1 MICVSWF
8 LKMILKCLASL
19 IFQMVHFQRVFSFV
33 FRFGLTGA
41 FLWFSIK
48 ASFISFFYDA
58 EKISKWFWN
67 WSKAPF
73 VFFPKQDVLS
83 YCQRPTDTKI
93 KYFKLNKQ
101 KHCQRHNGPEGWV
114 HITSSNTNLD
124 HLSSS
129 ESRHGSTSKSQP
141 NINLS
146 IKLKLQNLDQ
156 T

>member
-33 FRFGLTGA
+33 FRFSLTGA

-48 ASFISFFYDA
+48 ASFISFFYLCRKDF
-58 EKISKWFWN
+58 EMMPKLIKDT
-67 WSKAPF
+67 
-73 VFFPKQDVLS
+73 FFPKQDVLS
-83 YCQRPTDTKI
+83 YCQRPTDTKV

-141 NINLS
+141 NINLP